1 MSAKYEIR
9 PQESAVKEL
18 LESFNFDETEIKNF
32 LNDFFLSEIAVEQK
46 SWHLKF
52 YYTEIDLNLNFT
64 QKLEYYFKLKFPDY
78 LDCDFKKIEKRRNFE
93 GRKAIRE
100 SDGEVWDKNLRP
112 SFPIPHTEQETLR
125 LRLEILIDIDAN
137 LVTFDTIRLVNNDYD
152 EVYYKKYCEQQ
163 RRNYIPASEQTID
176 IEPTPKTFIRNGEQ
190 FISDAP
196 ANVVDTVKLVHAD
209 KNVITAPIKSSA
221 QKKIFIQKIAG
232 TVLQISDVRQLDE
245 GTAKRITICGDIG
258 TGDRNGVK
266 LREFKKGACIV
277 TFAISD
283 DSDGIICK
291 KFFKTKSDG
300 EKFLGEIKSTK
311 RVKLSGTL
319 KHDDFLNEIVIQI
332 EHVEPIP
339 DAPPRTDDA
348 EVKRVELHVHT
359 TMSALDAIISP
370 ETLITTAANW
380 GWSAVAITDHGV
392 VQAFPAAADTAAKLA
407 KQGKHIKIIYGMEG
421 YLMTDE
427 NQKYSYHVILLAKNK
442 KGLDNLY
449 RLVSISELKYFYRK
463 PRIPKELLAKFR
475 DGLIIGSACAQ
486 GELIDAIIN
495 CKSDAELEEIAS
507 FYDYLEIQPIHN
519 NDYLKRRDESAN
531 IKFDDKLKARL
542 KIETDEDL
550 RDINRRVVALAE
562 KLGKPLVATCDA
574 HFLNEDDAIYREI
587 MMFGK
592 TMKGFDKQPPIFLRT
607 TDEMLSEFTYLGKD
621 LAYKAVIENPNKIA
635 DSIEDLKP
643 IPDGLY
649 SPQMP
654 GADEEI
660 TKLSYNK
667 AISMYGDPLPK
678 IVRDRL
684 EQELKPITAHGF
696 SALYLIAQKLVK
708 KSNDDGYLVGSRGS
722 VGSSFVAAMT
732 GITEV
737 NPLPPHYRCPKC
749 MYSEFFTHGEYS
761 CGYDLPDKN
770 CPVCGHPLIK
780 DGHDIPFAVFL
791 GFDGDKVPDIDLNFS
806 GEYQAAAHKYTE
818 ILFGKH
824 NVYRAGTIS
833 TVADKTAY
841 AFTKKYYSEYKHDD
855 KHGSFI
861 AKKAEGFTGVK
872 RTSGQHP
879 AGIMV
884 VPRDMDIHYFTPIQH
899 PAEDR
904 NSNTIT
910 THFDYHSISSRLVKL
925 DILGHDDPTV
935 IKMLEKITHID
946 PLTIPLDDKPTL
958 SLFSSTK
965 AIGLKS
971 SQLGTKSGTFGIP
984 EFRTSFTRTMI
995 DETTPKCFSDLVR
1008 ISGFSHGTDV
1018 WIGNAQDLIKEKKCT
1033 LQDAISARD
1042 DIMMYLIHQGVDS
1055 LKAFKIMEGV
1065 RKGKGIK
1072 PDDVE
1077 MLKAKKIPD
1086 WYIDACQKI
1095 KYLFPRAHATA
1106 YVMMAY
1112 RIAYC
1117 KVHYPLAYYAAYFS
1131 IRADE
1136 FDADEI
1142 VKGENFIK
1150 GEIDK
1155 LEDSASKKKLELKE
1169 NERLAVLQVAYEM
1182 YLRGMSVEHVDLYN
1196 SDAEKFI
1203 VLKNSL
1209 LPPLSSLKGV
1219 GTVAARKIAKIRKN
1233 GKFLSIEDLTRRT
1246 GINKTAVE
1254 ALKNHGSLKGMNET
1268 DQISLF

>member
-1 MSAKYEIR
+1 
-9 PQESAVKEL
+9 
-18 LESFNFDETEIKNF
+18 
-32 LNDFFLSEIAVEQK
+32 
-46 SWHLKF
+46 
-52 YYTEIDLNLNFT
+52 
-64 QKLEYYFKLKFPDY
+64 
-78 LDCDFKKIEKRRNFE
+78 
-93 GRKAIRE
+93 
-100 SDGEVWDKNLRP
+100 
-112 SFPIPHTEQETLR
+112 
-125 LRLEILIDIDAN
+125 
-137 LVTFDTIRLVNNDYD
+137 
-152 EVYYKKYCEQQ
+152 
-163 RRNYIPASEQTID
+163 
-176 IEPTPKTFIRNGEQ
+176 
-190 FISDAP
+190 
-196 ANVVDTVKLVHAD
+196 
-209 KNVITAPIKSSA
+209 
-221 QKKIFIQKIAG
+221 
-232 TVLQISDVRQLDE
+232 
-245 GTAKRITICGDIG
+245 
-258 TGDRNGVK
+258 
-266 LREFKKGACIV
+266 
-277 TFAISD
+277 
-283 DSDGIICK
+283 
-291 KFFKTKSDG
+291 
-300 EKFLGEIKSTK
+300 
-311 RVKLSGTL
+311 
-319 KHDDFLNEIVIQI
+319 
-332 EHVEPIP
+332 
-339 DAPPRTDDA
+339 
-348 EVKRVELHVHT
+348 
-359 TMSALDAIISP
+359 
-370 ETLITTAANW
+370 
-380 GWSAVAITDHGV
+380 
-392 VQAFPAAADTAAKLA
+392 
-407 KQGKHIKIIYGMEG
+407 
-421 YLMTDE
+421 
-427 NQKYSYHVILLAKNK
+427 
-442 KGLDNLY
+442 
-449 RLVSISELKYFYRK
+449 
-463 PRIPKELLAKFR
+463 
-475 DGLIIGSACAQ
+475 
-486 GELIDAIIN
+486 
-495 CKSDAELEEIAS
+495 
-507 FYDYLEIQPIHN
+507 
-519 NDYLKRRDESAN
+519 
-531 IKFDDKLKARL
+531 
-542 KIETDEDL
+542 
-550 RDINRRVVALAE
+550 
-562 KLGKPLVATCDA
+562 LVATCDA
-574 HFLNEDDAIYREI
+574 HFLNADDAIYREM

-592 TMKGFDKQPPIFLRT
+592 SMKGFDNQPPIFLRT
-607 TDEMLSEFTYLGKD
+607 TDEMLGEFTYLGEE

-635 DSIEDLKP
+635 DSIEELKP

-654 GADEEI
+654 GADAEI
-660 TKLSYNK
+660 TNLSYSK
-667 AISMYGDPLPK
+667 AISMYGNPLPQ
-678 IVRDRL
+678 IVKDRL
-684 EQELKPITAHGF
+684 EQELRPITAHGF

-749 MYSEFFTHGEYS
+749 MYSEFYTHGEVG
-761 CGYDLPDKN
+761 CGYDLSDKV

-833 TVADKTAY
+833 TVAEKTAFGF
-841 AFTKKYYSEYKHDD
+841 AKKYFSEYKKAE

-861 AKKAEGFTGVK
+861 DKMSKGFTGVK

-1018 WIGNAQDLIKEKKCT
+1018 WIGNAQELIQNKICT

-1086 WYIDACQKI
+1086 WYIEACQKI

-1136 FDADEI
+1136 FDAEEI
-1142 VKGENFIK
+1142 VKGETHIK
-1150 GEIDK
+1150 AEIDK
-1155 LEDSASKKKLELKE
+1155 LEESASKKKLELKE

-1182 YLRGMSVEHVDLYN
+1182 YLRGMKVERVDLYK

-1219 GTVAARKIAKIRKN
+1219 GTVAARQIAKMRKD
-1233 GKFLSIEDLTRRT
+1233 GEFSSIKDMTRRT

-1254 ALKNHGSLKGMNET
+1254 ALKIHGSLKGMDET
-1268 DQISLF
+1268 DQISLFNF

>member
-1 MSAKYEIR
+1 M
-9 PQESAVKEL
+9 
-18 LESFNFDETEIKNF
+18 
-32 LNDFFLSEIAVEQK
+32 
-46 SWHLKF
+46 
-52 YYTEIDLNLNFT
+52 
-64 QKLEYYFKLKFPDY
+64 
-78 LDCDFKKIEKRRNFE
+78 
-93 GRKAIRE
+93 
-100 SDGEVWDKNLRP
+100 
-112 SFPIPHTEQETLR
+112 
-125 LRLEILIDIDAN
+125 
-137 LVTFDTIRLVNNDYD
+137 
-152 EVYYKKYCEQQ
+152 
-163 RRNYIPASEQTID
+163 
-176 IEPTPKTFIRNGEQ
+176 
-190 FISDAP
+190 
-196 ANVVDTVKLVHAD
+196 
-209 KNVITAPIKSSA
+209 
-221 QKKIFIQKIAG
+221 
-232 TVLQISDVRQLDE
+232 
-245 GTAKRITICGDIG
+245 
-258 TGDRNGVK
+258 
-266 LREFKKGACIV
+266 
-277 TFAISD
+277 
-283 DSDGIICK
+283 
-291 KFFKTKSDG
+291 
-300 EKFLGEIKSTK
+300 LG
-311 RVKLSGTL
+311 
-319 KHDDFLNEIVIQI
+319 
-332 EHVEPIP
+332 
-339 DAPPRTDDA
+339 
-348 EVKRVELHVHT
+348 
-359 TMSALDAIISP
+359 
-370 ETLITTAANW
+370 
-380 GWSAVAITDHGV
+380 
-392 VQAFPAAADTAAKLA
+392 
-407 KQGKHIKIIYGMEG
+407 
-421 YLMTDE
+421 
-427 NQKYSYHVILLAKNK
+427 
-442 KGLDNLY
+442 
-449 RLVSISELKYFYRK
+449 
-463 PRIPKELLAKFR
+463 
-475 DGLIIGSACAQ
+475 
-486 GELIDAIIN
+486 
-495 CKSDAELEEIAS
+495 
-507 FYDYLEIQPIHN
+507 
-519 NDYLKRRDESAN
+519 
-531 IKFDDKLKARL
+531 
-542 KIETDEDL
+542 
-550 RDINRRVVALAE
+550 
-562 KLGKPLVATCDA
+562 
-574 HFLNEDDAIYREI
+574 
-587 MMFGK
+587 
-592 TMKGFDKQPPIFLRT
+592 
-607 TDEMLSEFTYLGKD
+607 EFTYLGEE

-635 DSIEDLKP
+635 DSIEELKP

-654 GADEEI
+654 GADAEI
-660 TKLSYNK
+660 TNLSYSK

-678 IVRDRL
+678 IVKDRL
-684 EQELKPITAHGF
+684 EQELRPITAHGF
-696 SALYLIAQKLVK
+696 SVLYLIAQKLVK

-749 MYSEFFTHGEYS
+749 MYSEFYTHGEVG
-761 CGYDLPDKN
+761 CGYDLPDKV
-770 CPVCGHPLIK
+770 CPVCGHSLIK

-833 TVADKTAY
+833 TVAEKTAFGF
-841 AFTKKYYSEYKHDD
+841 AKKYFSEHKHEE

-861 AKKAEGFTGVK
+861 ARMAAGFTGVK

-1018 WIGNAQDLIKEKKCT
+1018 WIGNAQELIQNKICT

-1086 WYIDACQKI
+1086 WYIEACQKI

-1136 FDADEI
+1136 FDAEEI
-1142 VKGENFIK
+1142 VKGETHIK
-1150 GEIDK
+1150 AEIDK
-1155 LEDSASKKKLELKE
+1155 LEESASKKKLELKE

-1182 YLRGMSVEHVDLYN
+1182 YLRGMKVERVDLYK

-1219 GTVAARKIAKIRKN
+1219 GIVAARQIAKMRKD
-1233 GKFLSIEDLTRRT
+1233 GEFSSIKDMTRRT

-1254 ALKNHGSLKGMNET
+1254 ALKIHGSLKGMDET
-1268 DQISLF
+1268 DQISLFNF